1 MMMLDVSSIPWTQG
15 RSQPRR
21 SGGASAFCQV
31 GTGVGANKC
40 LPFRR
45 GGPRVAT
52 PGIFCIFLIQNPA
65 FWCIL
70 WLWKWALPVFLSR
83 PLLLLWLLLLNT
95 ARRNNVTDPDP
106 SFQLLLWDALSL
118 SSLSLYRKVPL
129 KLSLS
134 DFYDYTEPVNVK
146 TLGPNFLYF
155 GFIPA
160 SKARN
165 RNKQGI
171 QVRSQL
177 EILLQLHAVIAAL
190 SGLICKN
197 LSKI

>member
-21 SGGASAFCQV
+21 SGGASASV
-31 GTGVGANKC
+31 RWAREWGRTNVSPSAAVV
-40 LPFRR
+40 R
-45 GGPRVAT
+45 GSRP
-52 PGIFCIFLIQNPA
+52 PEFFCIFLIQNPA

-95 ARRNNVTDPDP
+95 PRRNNVTDSDP

-118 SSLSLYRKVPL
+118 SLSLYRADPL